1 MSHSTSVLASRQ
13 PLFEQYRP
21 RAFDDVVGQPRA
33 ITVLDRLRTRGGLS
47 GRAYWLAGPSGT
59 GKTTL
64 ARLIAAEVAD
74 EFCVEEI
81 DATDLTGARIR
92 EIERGSHTY
101 GLAVNGKSGR
111 AYIVN
116 ESHGLRKDAIRQL
129 LTTLERIPAHV
140 VWLFTT
146 TNDGADNLFD
156 EQIDAGPLASRC
168 VELPMSRRGLAEA
181 LAGRA
186 RMIAKAEGLDGKP
199 VASYVRLIRDCR
211 LNMRRALQKI
221 EAGAMLA
228 D

>member
-21 RAFDDVVGQPRA
+21 QAFDDVVGQSRA
-33 ITVLDRLRTRGGLS
+33 LTVLDRLRSRGGLS
-47 GRAYWLAGPSGT
+47 RRAFWLAGPSGT

-92 EIERGSHTY
+92 DIERGSHTY
-101 GLAVNGKSGR
+101 GLAVNGKHGR

-129 LTTLERIPAHV
+129 LTTLERIPSHV
-140 VWLFTT
+140 VWVFTT
-146 TNDGADNLFD
+146 TNDGAESLFD
-156 EQIDAGPLASRC
+156 EQLDAHPLLSRC
-168 VELPMSRRGLAEA
+168 VEVPMSRRGLAEA
-181 LAGRA
+181 LAKRA
-186 RMIAKAEGLDGKP
+186 REIAQAEGLDGKP
-199 VASYVRLIRDCR
+199 IASYVRLLRDCR